1 MNRVWQQIFG
11 LGLVKTSEN
20 FGTQGELPSHPEL
33 LDWLAIELIE
43 SGWDIRHIQKL
54 ILASSTYRQKSDISP
69 ELAQKDPQN
78 KFLARSPRYRLHAFA
93 LRDSL
98 LASSGLLVNQIGGV
112 PAKPY
117 MPPKIWRSISNNS
130 YKQGTGDDLYRRSVY
145 TFWRRTIPPP
155 MMVNFNSADREVCN
169 VRKDRTNTPLQALT
183 QMNNVAFVEAARCL
197 AEKMLAH
204 SENPRLAIEF
214 GFMELITRNP
224 SEVELDLLLAAHR
237 KFNDN
242 YGAKPNAAKELLA
255 VGQKKRDET
264 LDVAE
269 HAAMTMVASLLMN
282 LDEAVTRE

>member
-1 MNRVWQQIFG
+1 V
-11 LGLVKTSEN
+11 
-20 FGTQGELPSHPEL
+20 
-33 LDWLAIELIE
+33 
-43 SGWDIRHIQKL
+43 
-54 ILASSTYRQKSDISP
+54 
-69 ELAQKDPQN
+69 N
-78 KFLARSPRYRLHAFA
+78 K
-93 LRDSL
+93 
-98 LASSGLLVNQIGGV
+98 IGGV

-183 QMNNVAFVEAARCL
+183 QMNNIAFVEAARFL
-197 AEKMLAH
+197 AERMLSH
-204 SENPRLAIEF
+204 SDNPRLAIEF
-214 GFMELITRNP
+214 GFMELMTRNP
-224 SEVELDLLLAAHR
+224 NEVELDLLLAAHR
-237 KFNDN
+237 EFNGN
-242 YGAKPNAAKELLA
+242 YRSKPNAAKELLA
-255 VGQKKRDET
+255 VGQKKRDGT